1 MKKMEKR
8 GHIII
13 IVAPSGT
20 GKSTLLKMLFEQFP
34 QLHWSVSTTTRDKRP
49 GEVEGKDYF
58 YTTVEKFKKG
68 IEAEDFAEWAEVH
81 NNYYGT
87 SKKTVEHAL
96 ENGNIV
102 VCDLDV
108 QGTDSMLQSF
118 PDDTTAI
125 FIEPP
130 SIEDLEKRLR
140 KRATDNTQVIET
152 RLKNAAKELQRKNDF
167 HYLAKNENLEQC
179 YKDLVSIFTEILEQ
193 RGSID

>member
-1 MKKMEKR
+1 MEKR